1 MSSLENCLFK
11 FFLPSFESHYL
22 HLEYYFVLPL
32 ACTDDLC
39 FIIFKMDF
47 FKCYESL
54 NAHIYVHH
62 LVVWGLQRL
71 KDSTGSPGTRIIG
84 VCEPLCMLKTVPRLS
99 TVGASAFNY

>member
-71 KDSTGSPGTRIIG
+71 KDSTGSIKGNKPWLDRWSLL
-84 VCEPLCMLKTVPRLS
+84 PLATLAHYVLL
-99 TVGASAFNY
+99 